1 VFNLQ
6 TLSANAETPGTRG
19 SGEKEAKETDEE
31 GRIMVK
37 VEVKQIEQAATPD
50 PNNINKHTQKGGGL
64 LENSLRKR
72 GAFRSIAS
80 AGKGVE
86 TPVIM
91 AGNFTFEKAV
101 DAGFTEVVNVHVT
114 GSQLVNV
121 VRDDLAPNS
130 AEAIAL
136 GLEDNEI
143 GKASYN
149 PDLDI
154 LAAVMADPAMQ
165 TLKAEDK
172 MLADIVEGMGLKVDD
187 NYSRKIE
194 APIYTPKGDKPAIS
208 EMIDESR
215 TKELLV
221 EIDEADLP
229 EEEKQFLRIAANRHT
244 VLNFKRIAEY
254 YAHSP
259 APVQKLMEDSALV
272 IIDFKRAIELGYVKL
287 SEEIAAQYLKD
298 YPDA

>member
-1 VFNLQ
+1 M
-6 TLSANAETPGTRG
+6 TIP
-19 SGEKEAKETDEE
+19 
-31 GRIMVK
+31 K
-37 VEVKQIEQAATPD
+37 VEVLPIEEGATTD
-50 PNNINKHTQKGGGL
+50 PLNVNKHTQRGGGL

-86 TPVIM
+86 IPVVM
-91 AGNFTFEKAV
+91 AGNFTLEKAV
-101 DAGFTEVVNVHVT
+101 SAGFTEVVNVHVT
-114 GSQLVNV
+114 GNQIVNV

-130 AEAIAL
+130 PEAIAL
-136 GLEDNEI
+136 GLEDNEVGRI
-143 GKASYN
+143 SYN

-165 TLKAEDK
+165 ALKAEDK
-172 MLADIVEGMGLKVDD
+172 ILAGIVEGMGVKVDD

-194 APIYTPKGDKPAIS
+194 APIYTPKGDKPTIS

-215 TKELLV
+215 TKELYA
-221 EIDEADLP
+221 EIEAVDIP
-229 EEEKQFLRIAANRHT
+229 EEEKHFLRIAANRHT

-259 APVQKLMEDSALV
+259 ASIQKLMEDSALV